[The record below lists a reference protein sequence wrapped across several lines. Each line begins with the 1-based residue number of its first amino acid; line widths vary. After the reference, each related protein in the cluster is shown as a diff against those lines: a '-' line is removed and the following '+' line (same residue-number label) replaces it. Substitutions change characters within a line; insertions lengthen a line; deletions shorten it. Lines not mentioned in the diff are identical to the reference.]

1 MLTKEELNAQNDK
14 IAAMLFDFFQLN
26 NIDMPSAMSSLA
38 YIQTLML
45 LKIGVSEDTVL
56 NITHQLAQA
65 VKPLVGR

>member
-26 NIDMPSAMSSLA
+26 NIDMPSAISSLA
-38 YIQTLML
+38 YVQALML
-45 LKIGVSEDTVL
+45 LKIGVSEDIVL